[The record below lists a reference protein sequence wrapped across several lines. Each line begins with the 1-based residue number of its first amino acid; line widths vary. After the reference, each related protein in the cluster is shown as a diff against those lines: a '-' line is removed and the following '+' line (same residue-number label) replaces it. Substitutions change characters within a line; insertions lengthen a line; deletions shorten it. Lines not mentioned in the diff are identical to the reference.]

1 MTLSHTGASELAQL
15 MEGTTAG
22 ALIPEIVRRG
32 FQDLLEA
39 EVSALTGAQLH
50 ERCPDQRSTHRN
62 GYRER
67 VLTTQVGDLTL
78 AIPKL
83 RQGSFFPNWLEPRRR
98 VDKALYA
105 VVMEAYTGGISTR
118 KVDALVEALGGA
130 SGISKSEVSRICQ
143 GLDEQVKALL
153 GRPLDHAR
161 FPYVYLDVTYLHGRL
176 GRNMQ
181 VCSRAVVVAIGINA
195 LGYREVLG
203 IAVGDSEAE
212 GFWRQFL
219 GSLKERGLTGTRLVI
234 SDAHLGLTAAIKRMF
249 QGCSWQR
256 CRLHFLRN
264 LLSHVPK
271 AGPGDG
277 RCCHESGVRDP
288 GSGPSACPLATGHRD
303 AAQAVPHRCAGDG
316 GRPRRRA
323 GLPALPAG
331 ALAQDLEH
339 QPARAAQRRTERC
352 AVRTPPSNA
361 APTWSASSPTTLPSP
376 AWWAANCWSSRRN
389 GSWSAAASSPRPPWP
404 RSRSQMRLLTSP
416 IALQPKAE
424 TRINM
429 KEVAHPSN
437 FTNPLDP
444 SVAYSDLRA

>member
-1 MTLSHTGASELAQL
+1 MTLTHSGASELAQL

-32 FQDLLEA
+32 FHDLLEA

-143 GLDEQVKALL
+143 GLDEQVKAFLQ
-153 GRPLDHAR
+153 RPLDHAR
-161 FPYVYLDVTYLHGRL
+161 FPYVYLDATYLHGRL
-176 GRNMQ
+176 GRNLQ
-181 VCSRAVVVAIGINA
+181 VVSRAVVVAIGINA

-219 GSLKERGLTGTRLVI
+219 SSLKERGLTGTRLVI

-249 QGCSWQR
+249 QGCCWQR
-256 CRLHFLRN
+256 CRVHFLRN

-271 AGPGDG
+271 AGQDMVAAAMKAVFVIQAPDQ
-277 RCCHESGVRDP
+277 VRAHWERVTEMLRKQF
-288 GSGPSACPLATGHRD
+288 PSAVPVMEAARDDVLAFLHFP
-303 AAQAVPHRCAGDG
+303 QAHWRKI
-316 GRPRRRA
+316 
-323 GLPALPAG
+323 
-331 ALAQDLEH
+331 
-339 QPARAAQRRTERC
+339 
-352 AVRTPPSNA
+352 
-361 APTWSASSPTTLPSP
+361 WS
-376 AWWAANCWSSRRN
+376 
-389 GSWSAAASSPRPPWP
+389 
-404 RSRSQMRLLTSP
+404 
-416 IALQPKAE
+416 
-424 TRINM
+424 
-429 KEVAHPSN
+429 
-437 FTNPLDP
+437 TNPLERLNKEIKRRTNVVGIFPNDASIVRLVGAQLLEQQEEWQLERRRFFSEATMAKIP
-444 SVAYSDLRA
+444 EPEEPLELTDGDAADQTAAAVN

>member
-1 MTLSHTGASELAQL
+1 MTLTHSGASELAQL

-39 EVSALTGAQLH
+39 EVSAAIGATRH
-50 ERCPDQRSTHRN
+50 DRCPDERSTHRN
-62 GYRER
+62 GYRQR
-67 VLTTQVGDLTL
+67 LLTTQVGDLSL

-83 RQGSFFPNWLEPRRR
+83 RQGSFFPDWLEPRRR

-118 KVDALVEALGGA
+118 KVDSLVEALGGA

-143 GLDEQVKALL
+143 GLDEQVKAFLS
-153 GRPLDHAR
+153 RPLEHAR
-161 FPYVYLDVTYLHGRL
+161 FPYVYLDATYLHGRL
-176 GRNMQ
+176 GRNLQ

-219 GSLKERGLTGTRLVI
+219 GSLKERGLDGTRLVI

-256 CRLHFLRN
+256 CRVHFLRN

-271 AGPGDG
+271 AGQDMVAAAMKAVFVIQAPDQ
-277 RCCHESGVRDP
+277 VRAHWQRVTEMLRKQFP
-288 GSGPSACPLATGHRD
+288 T
-303 AAQAVPHRCAGDG
+303 AVPVMEAARDDG
-316 GRPRRRA
+316 LAFLHFPQEHWRTGWSPDALERLNKEIKRRTNVVGIFPNDASIVRLVGAQLLEQQEEWQLERRRFFSEATMAKIPEPEETLELADGEGAEEAA
-323 GLPALPAG
+323 G
-331 ALAQDLEH
+331 
-339 QPARAAQRRTERC
+339 
-352 AVRTPPSNA
+352 
-361 APTWSASSPTTLPSP
+361 TLS
-376 AWWAANCWSSRRN
+376 
-389 GSWSAAASSPRPPWP
+389 
-404 RSRSQMRLLTSP
+404 
-416 IALQPKAE
+416 
-424 TRINM
+424 
-429 KEVAHPSN
+429 
-437 FTNPLDP
+437 
-444 SVAYSDLRA
+444 

>member
-1 MTLSHTGASELAQL
+1 MTLSHSDASELAQL

-67 VLTTQVGDLTL
+67 LLTTQVGDLTL

-83 RQGSFFPNWLEPRRR
+83 RKGSFFPNWLEPRRR

-143 GLDEQVKALL
+143 GLDEQVKAFL

-161 FPYVYLDVTYLHGRL
+161 YPYVFLDATYLHGRL
-176 GRNMQ
+176 GQNMQ
-181 VCSRAVVVAIGINA
+181 VVSRAVVVAIGINA

-219 GSLKERGLTGTRLVI
+219 GSL
-234 SDAHLGLTAAIKRMF
+234 
-249 QGCSWQR
+249 
-256 CRLHFLRN
+256 
-264 LLSHVPK
+264 
-271 AGPGDG
+271 
-277 RCCHESGVRDP
+277 
-288 GSGPSACPLATGHRD
+288 
-303 AAQAVPHRCAGDG
+303 
-316 GRPRRRA
+316 
-323 GLPALPAG
+323 
-331 ALAQDLEH
+331 
-339 QPARAAQRRTERC
+339 
-352 AVRTPPSNA
+352 
-361 APTWSASSPTTLPSP
+361 
-376 AWWAANCWSSRRN
+376 
-389 GSWSAAASSPRPPWP
+389 
-404 RSRSQMRLLTSP
+404 
-416 IALQPKAE
+416 
-424 TRINM
+424 
-429 KEVAHPSN
+429 
-437 FTNPLDP
+437 
-444 SVAYSDLRA
+444 

>member
-1 MTLSHTGASELAQL
+1 MTLTHSGASELSQL

-78 AIPKL
+78 AIPRL
-83 RQGSFFPNWLEPRRR
+83 RKGSFFPNWLEPRRR

-143 GLDEQVKALL
+143 GLDEQVKAFL

-161 FPYVYLDVTYLHGRL
+161 FPYVYLDATYLHGRL

-219 GSLKERGLTGTRLVI
+219 GSLKERGLQGTRLVI

-249 QGCSWQR
+249 QGCCWQR
-256 CRLHFLRN
+256 CRVHFLRN

-271 AGPGDG
+271 AGQDMVAAAMKAVFVIQAPDQ
-277 RCCHESGVRDP
+277 VRAHWQRVTEMLRKQFP
-288 GSGPSACPLATGHRD
+288 T
-303 AAQAVPHRCAGDG
+303 AVPLMEAARDDV
-316 GRPRRRA
+316 
-323 GLPALPAG
+323 
-331 ALAQDLEH
+331 LAFLHFPQEH
-339 QPARAAQRRTERC
+339 WRKI
-352 AVRTPPSNA
+352 
-361 APTWSASSPTTLPSP
+361 WS
-376 AWWAANCWSSRRN
+376 
-389 GSWSAAASSPRPPWP
+389 
-404 RSRSQMRLLTSP
+404 
-416 IALQPKAE
+416 
-424 TRINM
+424 
-429 KEVAHPSN
+429 
-437 FTNPLDP
+437 TNPLERLNVAPRGALCQLLHQTTHQRRRHLPQRRRHHPAGRQSAAGAAGGMAARAKALLLRGDHGQDP
-444 SVAYSDLRA
+444 RA